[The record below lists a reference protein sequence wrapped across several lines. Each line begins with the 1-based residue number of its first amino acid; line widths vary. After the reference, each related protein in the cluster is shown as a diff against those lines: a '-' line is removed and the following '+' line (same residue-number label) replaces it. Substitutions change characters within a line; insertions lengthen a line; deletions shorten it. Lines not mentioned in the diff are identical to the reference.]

1 MTDTNSAD
9 RAASEVIPA
18 SGETPATTQ
27 TMSSGSTSENA
38 PDKMS
43 GQQLLSGQRWSRTY
57 TWLYLILGALAAV
70 SRFMGLTAKTDNGTP
85 LFDEKH
91 YVPQAWQVV
100 ESVGNPLI
108 GGIEDNPG
116 FGLIVHPPVA
126 KQVIAL
132 GEWLF
137 GYTPLGWRFMS
148 AVAGVAVVLLLM
160 DIVRRISGS
169 PLAVG
174 IVGLYAVCDGVLLVS
189 SRVGMLDIIQTVFLL
204 AAVWALVIDN
214 ASALRR
220 LQHPDFGI
228 HETRFSTLGPYL
240 SYRWWRLLAGVFL
253 GLSLGVKWS
262 GLYYIAA
269 FGLWSV
275 FSDAASRRRA
285 GAKKPIIGALVRD
298 TLPALRD
305 LVLVPL
311 AVYFYSWRA
320 WFTEETSVYRHVT
333 QDERDTGLPFTSWL
347 PESLQNFMH
356 YQSSVLKFHAELTT
370 SNGHH
375 HPWESKP
382 WAWLVSWRP
391 MLYYSGESTCL
402 GGRECKS
409 WIMLFGTP
417 PIWWLLSAVVLW
429 AFWRWVICSDFRY
442 SIPFIGFIASWVPWA
457 ITYDRQMYFFYAT
470 ALIPFIL
477 IGYALIAQDLAGWT
491 WRGRRVGQG
500 IVAGHAA
507 LVVVA
512 FIFWL
517 PILVGITLPTE
528 TFNLRF
534 WLPSW
539 S

>member
-1 MTDTNSAD
+1 MNPPFPAD
-9 RAASEVIPA
+9 RAAATVVPA
-18 SGETPATTQ
+18 RETTQ
-27 TMSSGSTSENA
+27 VN
-38 PDKMS
+38 
-43 GQQLLSGQRWSRTY
+43 SRTQVFHTESVAAGKRWCRAY
-57 TWLYLILGALAAV
+57 TWLYVVLGALAAAT
-70 SRFMGLTAKTDNGTP
+70 RFIGLSAKTDHGTP

-91 YVPQAWQVV
+91 YVPQAWQVL
-100 ESVGNPLI
+100 ESTGNPLI

-126 KQVIAL
+126 KQVIAF

-137 GYTPLGWRFMS
+137 GYSPLGWRFMS
-148 AVAGVAVVLLLM
+148 ALAGVALVLLLM

-169 PLAVG
+169 QLAVA

-189 SRVGMLDIIQTVFLL
+189 SRVGMLDMIQTIFIIG
-204 AAVWALVIDN
+204 AVWALVIDN

-220 LQHPDFGI
+220 LQQPLLANTEVATASLGKF
-228 HETRFSTLGPYL
+228 GPYL
-240 SYRWWRLLAGVFL
+240 NYRWWRLLAGVLL

-262 GLYYIAA
+262 GLYYIAV

-275 FSDAASRRRA
+275 FADAASRGRT
-285 GAKKPIIGALVRD
+285 GMKMPILGALVRD

-311 AVYFYSWRA
+311 AVYFFSWRA
-320 WFTEETSVYRHVT
+320 WFTEETSVYRHVPAG
-333 QDERDTGLPFTSWL
+333 ERDTGLPFTSWL
-347 PESLQNFMH
+347 PESIQNFMH

-382 WAWLVSWRP
+382 WEWLVSWRP
-391 MLYYSGESTCL
+391 MLYYSGESTCF
-402 GGRECKS
+402 GGRDCKS

-417 PIWWLLSAVVLW
+417 PIWWLLVIVVLW
-429 AFWRWVICSDFRY
+429 AAWHWVVRGDFRY
-442 SIPFIGFIASWVPWA
+442 SIPVLGFFASWVPWA
-457 ITYDRQMYFFYAT
+457 IAYDRQMYFFYAT
-470 ALIPFIL
+470 ALIPFVL
-477 IGYALIAQDLAGWT
+477 IGFALLAQDIVGWT
-491 WRGRRVGQG
+491 WRNRQFGRGL
-500 IVAGHAA
+500 VAAHAA

-512 FIFWL
+512 FIFWF
-517 PILVGITLPTE
+517 PIMVGIQLPVE